1 MPTLLQRL
9 VGREDTLFA
18 RALLDLE
25 QIVGNEGVD
34 TRVIADVTHKAHDI
48 ARKLGLNPAHTAAI
62 EIYNALR
69 AHVASDERIEQ
80 LLATDYVLFSYN
92 GQVVSFNLLDL
103 LDDIQ
108 NQRIFTN
115 RSLQYGRR
123 ALLGELTHR
132 YVSHPRT
139 HDPMVRTILRH
150 PIHQPPR
157 PPIPHVPRTIPSIKT
172 TVSHKEK
179 QS

>member
-1 MPTLLQRL
+1 MATLLQRL
-9 VGREDTLFA
+9 LGREDTLFA

-34 TRVIADVTHKAHDI
+34 TRIIADVTHKAH
-48 ARKLGLNPAHTAAI
+48 AVVSQLGLNSAHAAAV
-62 EIYNALR
+62 EVYNALR
-69 AHVASDERIEQ
+69 AHVISDARIQE
-80 LLATDYVLFSYN
+80 LLSTDYILFSYN
-92 GQVVSFNLLDL
+92 GQVVSFNVLDL
-103 LDDIQ
+103 LEDVH
-108 NQRIFTN
+108 NGNSFSN
-115 RSLQYGRR
+115 RSLEYGRR

-150 PIHQPPR
+150 PAHHPPR
-157 PPIPHVPRTIPSIKT
+157 GPIPTIRRTVPPIAT
-172 TVSHKEK
+172 TLIHKEK